1 MSSDPARLGSS
12 FRDPSGY
19 LFHRGGRLYRQVN
32 LAYQAD
38 FDRLIASGLYAELVA
53 GGLLIPHAEVDVAP
67 DDPVLAYRV
76 IEPEPIP
83 FVSYPYEWS
92 FGQLQAAALTT
103 LEIQK
108 RALGKGMSLKD
119 SSAYNIQF
127 HHGRPVLIDTL
138 SFETYREGEPWDA
151 YRQFCQH
158 FLAPLAL
165 MAQTDIRLGQL
176 LRVYIDGIPLDL
188 ASRLLPR
195 KTRFS
200 FSLLTHLHL
209 HAASQKRYADRPVDR
224 TQVRRRMSRTSFLGL
239 IDNLASSVRKLSWK
253 PAGTEWGSYYTLHN
267 YTAAGLA
274 HKQQVVDRF
283 LDRSRP
289 QIVWDLG
296 ANTGLF
302 SQQASRRDIP
312 VVAFDID
319 PAAVEL
325 NYRDSQ
331 ARADANMLP
340 LVSDL
345 TNPSPAL
352 GWSNRERMSLLDRAP
367 ADAVM
372 ALALVHHLAIG
383 NNVPLPEVARF
394 FSQLAP
400 WLLVEFVPKPDSQVQ
415 RMLATR
421 LDIFDRYDRPGF
433 EQAFGQYYR
442 VEEAIDLQDS
452 ERTLF
457 LLKRS

>member
-1 MSSDPARLGSS
+1 MSSDSARLGSS

-38 FDRLIASGLYAELVA
+38 FDRLVTSGLYAELVA
-53 GGLLIPHAEVDVAP
+53 AGLLIPHTLVDVAP
-67 DDPVLAYRV
+67 DDPDLAYRI
-76 IEPEPIP
+76 IEPEPIS

-119 SSAYNIQF
+119 SSAYNVQF
-127 HHGRPVLIDTL
+127 HRGRPTLIDTL
-138 SFETYREGEPWDA
+138 SFEAYRAGEPWDA

-165 MAQTDIRLGQL
+165 MAHTDIRLSQL

-195 KTRFS
+195 KTRFN
-200 FSLLTHLHL
+200 FALLSHLHL
-209 HAASQKRYADRPVDR
+209 HAASQKRYADKAVDR
-224 TQVRRRMSRTSFLGL
+224 ARGQHRMSRTSFLGL
-239 IDNLASSVRKLSWK
+239 IDNLGSTVRKLTWK
-253 PAGTEWGSYYTLHN
+253 PAGTEWGRYYEVHN
-267 YTAAGLA
+267 YTEAGLA

-283 LDRSRP
+283 LELASP
-289 QIVWDLG
+289 QSVWDLG

-302 SQQASRRDIP
+302 SQQASRRGIP
-312 VVAFDID
+312 TVAFDID

-325 NYRDSQ
+325 NYRESRD
-331 ARADANMLP
+331 RADTCMLP

-352 GWSNRERMSLLDRAP
+352 GWANRERMSLQERGP
-367 ADAVM
+367 AGAVM

-394 FSQLAP
+394 FSRLAP
-400 WLLVEFVPKPDSQVQ
+400 WLLVEFVPKSDSQVQ

-421 LDIFDRYDRPGF
+421 VDIFDRYDRAGF
-433 EQAFGQYYR
+433 EQAFGQFYR
-442 VEEAIDLQDS
+442 LEEAIDLQDS
-452 ERTLF
+452 QRTLY
-457 LLKRS
+457 LCKRS

>member
-1 MSSDPARLGSS
+1 MSSDPARLGAS
-12 FRDPSGY
+12 FRDPSGF
-19 LFHRGGRLYRQVN
+19 LFQRDGRLYRQVN
-32 LAYQAD
+32 RSYQAD
-38 FDRLIASGLYAELVA
+38 FDRLISSGLYDELA
-53 GGLLIPHAEVDVAP
+53 NAGLLIHHAESDTSP
-67 DDPVLAYRV
+67 DDPASAYRV
-76 IEPEPIP
+76 IEPEPVP
-83 FVSYPYEWS
+83 FISYPYEWS
-92 FGQLQAAALTT
+92 FGQLQAAALAT

-108 RALGKGMSLKD
+108 RALARGMSLKD

-127 HHGRPVLIDTL
+127 HSGRPTLIDTL
-138 SFETYREGEPWDA
+138 SFEAYREGEPWDA

-165 MAQTDIRLGQL
+165 MAHTDIRLGQL

-209 HAASQKRYADRPVDR
+209 HAASQKRYADKVVDR
-224 TQVRRRMSRTSFLGL
+224 KQVQRRMSRTSFLGL
-239 IDNLASSVRKLSWK
+239 VDNLASTVRKLAWK
-253 PAGTEWGSYYTLHN
+253 PAGTEWGSYYTVHN
-267 YTAAGLA
+267 YSEAGLT

-283 LDRSRP
+283 LDLAAP
-289 QIVWDLG
+289 QTVWDLG

-302 SQQASRRDIP
+302 SQQASRRGIATI
-312 VVAFDID
+312 AFDID

-325 NYRDSQ
+325 NYRDSRS
-331 ARADANMLP
+331 RADAHMLP

-367 ADAVM
+367 ADAVL

-394 FSQLAP
+394 FSRLAP
-400 WLLVEFVPKPDSQVQ
+400 WLLVEFVPKRDSQVQ

-421 LDIFDRYDRPGF
+421 LDIFDRYDRAGF

-442 VEEAIDLQDS
+442 IEEAVDLQDS

-457 LLKRS
+457 LLRRL

>member
-1 MSSDPARLGSS
+1 MSSDTARLGAS

-19 LFHRGGRLYRQVN
+19 LFQRDGRLYRQVN
-32 LAYQAD
+32 RAYQAD
-38 FDRLIASGLYAELVA
+38 FERLLSSGLYDELVKA
-53 GGLLIPHAEVDVAP
+53 GLLIPHAETGAAP
-67 DDPVLAYRV
+67 DDPARAYRV
-76 IEPEPIP
+76 IEPETVRFI
-83 FVSYPYEWS
+83 SYPYEWS
-92 FGQLQAAALTT
+92 FGQLQAAALAT
-103 LEIQK
+103 LEIQR
-108 RALGKGMSLKD
+108 RALVKGMSLKD

-165 MAQTDIRLGQL
+165 MAHTDIRLGQL

-209 HAASQKRYADRPVDR
+209 HAASQKRYADKPVNR
-224 TQVRRRMSRTSFLGL
+224 SQGRRRMSRTSFLGL
-239 IDNLASSVRKLSWK
+239 IDNLASSVRRLSWK
-253 PAGTEWGSYYTLHN
+253 PAGTEWGSYYTAHN
-267 YTAAGLA
+267 YTPAGLA

-283 LDRSRP
+283 LDLAGP
-289 QIVWDLG
+289 QMVWDLG

-302 SQQASRRDIP
+302 SQQPSRRGIP
-312 VVAFDID
+312 TVAFDID
-319 PAAVEL
+319 PAAVEI
-325 NYRDSQ
+325 NYRECQ
-331 ARADANMLP
+331 ARAEANMLP

-352 GWSNRERMSLLDRAP
+352 GWSSRERMSLLERAP
-367 ADAVM
+367 AGAVM

-421 LDIFDRYDRPGF
+421 LDIFDSYDRPGF
-433 EQAFGQYYR
+433 EQAFGRYYR